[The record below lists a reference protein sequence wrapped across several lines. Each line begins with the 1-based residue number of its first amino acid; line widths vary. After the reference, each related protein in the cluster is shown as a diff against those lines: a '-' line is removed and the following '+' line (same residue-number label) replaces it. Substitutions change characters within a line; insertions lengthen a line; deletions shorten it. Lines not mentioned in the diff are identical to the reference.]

1 MRVGYVTHEQAAVWL
16 QRELEKIGFKVEI
29 VKETDATFRQV
40 AIKGDHELSIES
52 WQSWV
57 NDPWYHLNFLMHSRS
72 KFTNASFY
80 SNPVL
85 DKIIDESL
93 SETNPDRRLG
103 NARVAQKILID
114 DAVWGFLWYDSWTR
128 VMKTDITGIEKRWD
142 TFERYYGARRA

>member
-1 MRVGYVTHEQAAVWL
+1 M
-16 QRELEKIGFKVEI
+16 
-29 VKETDATFRQV
+29 
-40 AIKGDHELSIES
+40 AIKGDHELSLES

-114 DAVWGFLWYDSWTR
+114 DAVWGFLWYDS
-128 VMKTDITGIEKRWD
+128 
-142 TFERYYGARRA
+142 